1 MRKLMTTAAAAAMT
15 LALSL
20 VCTRSS
26 AQITKEL
33 VEQNPY
39 LTAGVH
45 HPYITSE
52 IHDTPAPK
60 GFKPFYVTHYGRH
73 GSRYQTSDRFYRKN
87 TPWLVELGQKG
98 LLTPK
103 GEKLRDEMIWLQQE
117 HKGVEGTLT
126 ARGGFEQQGVAE
138 RLYDRCPEIF
148 RQKDRKVVTSRSTNV
163 HRVIQSMGNFN
174 LGLKGRQ
181 PDLQMSILTGDR
193 YWDVLCHSTK
203 DIERPEK
210 ARMNEV
216 LDSLHEVY
224 QAQLHPEDFFTD
236 LNAVRELT
244 GKSAARFEYDLFV
257 ATHILKT
264 LDDIQGHDPLSL
276 FSTDDLVACG
286 RLYNCELI
294 TWFIHSKE
302 GGICLDTTVGRPI
315 VRDMLRTADAAI
327 AGNDHCADL
336 RFGHDSGVAP
346 LLCLLQVGDYA
357 KNLHIWEAPDE
368 WPAYRNLCM
377 CTNVQ
382 LIFYRNRKG
391 EVLVKVL
398 HNEQEVLVGPSCPV
412 YSGPYYRWE
421 DMRAYLESRLTDN

>member
-1 MRKLMTTAAAAAMT
+1 MRKLMTTAAIAAMT

-98 LLTPK
+98 LLTTK

-126 ARGGFEQQGVAE
+126 ANGGFEQQGVAE

-174 LGLKGRQ
+174 MGLKGRQ

-210 ARMNEV
+210 ARMKEV
-216 LDSLHEVY
+216 LDSLYEVY

-236 LNAVRELT
+236 LNAVKELT

-264 LDDIQGHDPLSL
+264 LDDIQGHDPLAL

-294 TWFIHSKE
+294 SWFIHSKE

-412 YSGPYYRWE
+412 YEGPYYRWE
-421 DMRAYLESRLTDN
+421 DMRAYLESRLTDI

>member
-1 MRKLMTTAAAAAMT
+1 MRKLMTTAAIAAMT

-98 LLTPK
+98 LLTTK

-126 ARGGFEQQGVAE
+126 AKGGFEQQGVAE

-174 LGLKGRQ
+174 MGLKGRQ

-210 ARMNEV
+210 ARMKEV
-216 LDSLHEVY
+216 LDSLYEVY

-236 LNAVRELT
+236 LNAVKELT

-264 LDDIQGHDPLSL
+264 LDDIQGHDPLAL

-294 TWFIHSKE
+294 SWFIHSKE

-421 DMRAYLESRLTDN
+421 DFRAYLESRLGQ

>member
-1 MRKLMTTAAAAAMT
+1 MRKLMTTAATAAMT

-98 LLTPK
+98 LLTTK

-126 ARGGFEQQGVAE
+126 ARGGFEQQGLAE

-174 LGLKGRQ
+174 MGLKGRQ

-210 ARMNEV
+210 ARMKEV
-216 LDSLHEVY
+216 LDSLYEVY

-236 LNAVRELT
+236 LSAVKELT
-244 GKSAARFEYDLFV
+244 GKTAAQFEYNLFV
-257 ATHILKT
+257 AVHILKT
-264 LDDIQGHDPLSL
+264 MDDTQGHDPLAL

-315 VRDMLRTADAAI
+315 IRDMLRTADAAI

-346 LLCLLQVGDYA
+346 LLCMLQVGDYA
-357 KNLHIWEAPDE
+357 KDLHIWEAPDE

-382 LIFYRNRKG
+382 LLFYRNRKG

-421 DMRAYLESRLTDN
+421 DFRAYLESRLGQ

>member
-1 MRKLMTTAAAAAMT
+1 MLKLMTTAAAAAMT

-52 IHDTPAPK
+52 ILDTPAPK

-126 ARGGFEQQGVAE
+126 AKGGFEQQGVAE
-138 RLYDRCPEIF
+138 RLYDRCPQIF
-148 RQKDRKVVTSRSTNV
+148 NQKDRPVVTSRSTNV

-181 PDLQMSILTGDR
+181 PKLRMTQLTGDR

-203 DIERPEK
+203 GIERPEK

-216 LDSLHEVY
+216 RDSLYEVY

-236 LNAVRELT
+236 LSAVKELT
-244 GKSAARFEYDLFV
+244 GKTAAQFEYNLFV
-257 ATHILKT
+257 AVHILKT
-264 LDDIQGHDPLSL
+264 MDDTQGHDPLAL

-327 AGNDHCADL
+327 AGNDHCAGTKRHATL
-336 RFGHDSGVAP
+336 TAAAAAVLP
-346 LLCLLQVGDYA
+346 LPFA
-357 KNLHIWEAPDE
+357 A
-368 WPAYRNLCM
+368 
-377 CTNVQ
+377 
-382 LIFYRNRKG
+382 
-391 EVLVKVL
+391 LVIHWYIAATASPIHTEKK
-398 HNEQEVLVGPSCPV
+398 
-412 YSGPYYRWE
+412 
-421 DMRAYLESRLTDN
+421 

>member
-1 MRKLMTTAAAAAMT
+1 MKQTILAIAGNII
-15 LALSL
+15 ALSL
-20 VCTRSS
+20 VCTQSY
-26 AQITKEL
+26 AQIDRET
-33 VEQNPY
+33 VEQHPY
-39 LTAGVH
+39 YTAGVH
-45 HPYITSE
+45 HPYIVPQ

-73 GSRYQTSDRFYRKN
+73 GSRYQTSDRFYRQN
-87 TPWLVELGQKG
+87 TPWMVELREKG
-98 LLTPK
+98 LLTEK
-103 GEKLRDEMIWLQQE
+103 GKQLCDEMIWLQQE

-126 ARGGFEQQGVAE
+126 AKGGFEQQGVAE
-138 RLYDRCPEIF
+138 RLYDRCPQIF
-148 RQKDRKVVTSRSTNV
+148 NQKDRPVVTSRSTNV

-181 PDLQMSILTGDR
+181 PKLRMTQLTGDR

-203 DIERPEK
+203 GIERPEK

-216 LDSLHEVY
+216 LDSLYEVY

-236 LNAVRELT
+236 LSAVKELT
-244 GKSAARFEYDLFV
+244 GKTAAQFEYNLFV
-257 ATHILKT
+257 AVHILKT
-264 LDDIQGHDPLSL
+264 MDDTQGHDPLAL

-315 VRDMLRTADAAI
+315 IRDMLRTADAAI

-346 LLCLLQVGDYA
+346 LLCMLQVGDYA
-357 KNLHIWEAPDE
+357 KDLHIWEAPDE

-382 LIFYRNRKG
+382 LLFYRNRKG

-421 DMRAYLESRLTDN
+421 DFRAYLESRLGQ

>member
-1 MRKLMTTAAAAAMT
+1 MRKLITTAAAAALT

-26 AQITKEL
+26 AQITKEV

-45 HPYITSE
+45 HPYIVPE

-126 ARGGFEQQGVAE
+126 ARGGFEQQGLAE

-174 LGLKGRQ
+174 MGLKGRQ

-210 ARMNEV
+210 ARMKEV
-216 LDSLHEVY
+216 LDSLYEVY

-236 LNAVRELT
+236 LNAVKELT

-264 LDDIQGHDPLSL
+264 LDDIQGHDPLAL

-421 DMRAYLESRLTDN
+421 DFRAYLESRLGQ

>member
-1 MRKLMTTAAAAAMT
+1 MKQTILAIAGNII
-15 LALSL
+15 ALSL
-20 VCTRSS
+20 VCTQSY
-26 AQITKEL
+26 AQIDRET
-33 VEQNPY
+33 VEQHPY
-39 LTAGVH
+39 YTAGVH
-45 HPYITSE
+45 HPYIVPQ

-126 ARGGFEQQGVAE
+126 ARGGFEQQGLAE

-174 LGLKGRQ
+174 MGLKGRQ

-236 LNAVRELT
+236 LNAVKELT

-264 LDDIQGHDPLSL
+264 LDDIQGHDPLAL

-302 GGICLDTTVGRPI
+302 GGICLDTTVGRPR

-421 DMRAYLESRLTDN
+421 DFRAYLESRLGQ

>member
-1 MRKLMTTAAAAAMT
+1 MRKLMTTAATAAMT

-126 ARGGFEQQGVAE
+126 ARGGFEQQGLAE

-174 LGLKGRQ
+174 MGLKGRQ

-210 ARMNEV
+210 ARMKEV
-216 LDSLHEVY
+216 LDSLYEVY

-236 LNAVRELT
+236 LNAVKELT

-264 LDDIQGHDPLSL
+264 LDDIQGHDPLAL

>member
-1 MRKLMTTAAAAAMT
+1 MKQT
-15 LALSL
+15 LLAIAGNIIALSL
-20 VCTRSS
+20 VCTQSY
-26 AQITKEL
+26 AQIDRET
-33 VEQNPY
+33 VEQHPY
-39 LTAGVH
+39 YTAGVH
-45 HPYITSE
+45 HPYIVPQ

-73 GSRYQTSDRFYRKN
+73 GSRYQTSDRFYRHN

-126 ARGGFEQQGVAE
+126 AKGGFEQQGVAE

-174 LGLKGRQ
+174 MGLKGRQ

-203 DIERPEK
+203 GIERPEK

-216 LDSLHEVY
+216 LDSLYEVY

-236 LNAVRELT
+236 LSAVKELT
-244 GKSAARFEYDLFV
+244 GKTATQFEYNLFV
-257 ATHILKT
+257 AVHILKT
-264 LDDIQGHDPLSL
+264 MDDTQGHDPLAL

-315 VRDMLRTADAAI
+315 IRDMLRTADAAI

-346 LLCLLQVGDYA
+346 LLCMLQVGDYA
-357 KNLHIWEAPDE
+357 KDLHIWEAPDE

-382 LIFYRNRKG
+382 LLFYRNRKG

-421 DMRAYLESRLTDN
+421 DFRAYLESRLGQ

>member
-1 MRKLMTTAAAAAMT
+1 MRKLMTTAATAAMT

-174 LGLKGRQ
+174 MGLKGRQ

-264 LDDIQGHDPLSL
+264 LDDIQGHDPLAL

-421 DMRAYLESRLTDN
+421 DFRAYLESRLGQ

>member
-1 MRKLMTTAAAAAMT
+1 MRKLMTTAATAAMT

-126 ARGGFEQQGVAE
+126 ARGGFEQQGLAE

-174 LGLKGRQ
+174 MGLKGRQ

-210 ARMNEV
+210 ARMKEV
-216 LDSLHEVY
+216 LDSLYEVY

-264 LDDIQGHDPLSL
+264 LDDIQGHDPLAL

>member
-1 MRKLMTTAAAAAMT
+1 MRKLMTTAATAAMT

-174 LGLKGRQ
+174 MGLKGRQ

-210 ARMNEV
+210 ARMKEV
-216 LDSLHEVY
+216 LDSLYEVY

-236 LNAVRELT
+236 LNAVKELT

-264 LDDIQGHDPLSL
+264 LDDIQGHDPLAL

-412 YSGPYYRWE
+412 
-421 DMRAYLESRLTDN
+421 

>member
-1 MRKLMTTAAAAAMT
+1 MRKLMTTAATAAMT

-126 ARGGFEQQGVAE
+126 AKGGFEQQGVAE

-174 LGLKGRQ
+174 MGLKGRQ

-210 ARMNEV
+210 ARMKEV
-216 LDSLHEVY
+216 LDSLYEVY

-236 LNAVRELT
+236 LNAVKELT

-264 LDDIQGHDPLSL
+264 LDDIQGHDPLAL

>member
-1 MRKLMTTAAAAAMT
+1 MRKLMTTAATAAMT

-174 LGLKGRQ
+174 MGLKGRQ

-210 ARMNEV
+210 ARMKEV
-216 LDSLHEVY
+216 LDSLYEVY

-236 LNAVRELT
+236 LNAVKELT

-264 LDDIQGHDPLSL
+264 LDDIQGHDPLAL